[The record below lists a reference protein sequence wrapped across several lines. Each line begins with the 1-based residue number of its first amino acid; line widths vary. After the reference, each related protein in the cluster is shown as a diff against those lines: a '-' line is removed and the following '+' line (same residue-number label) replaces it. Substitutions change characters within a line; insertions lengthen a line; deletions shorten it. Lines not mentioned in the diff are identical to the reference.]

1 MGIGSTKQERRD
13 ALRSAVRRVATVL
26 VLGVLIVA
34 ALYLYEYMTTSET
47 FAVSEVELRG
57 VTRIDDA
64 EFRRMLAD
72 LEGHNLFLA
81 PLDHLERRLEMH
93 PRIRGA
99 SMSRVVPDRI
109 VCHVQERVPV
119 ALIYA
124 ERFLEVDDEGMVME
138 EDSFTPLL
146 DLPII
151 TGVSRDEA
159 RPGSVTESRRVHSA
173 LDVLRAARTL
183 GAEESIS
190 EVHVDEVGVTA
201 HSLESDRIL
210 LLGDCDYEQRLRKY
224 FLLRDTLDGD
234 EVSPNRIVDLRFED
248 QVVLRAGN

>member
-1 MGIGSTKQERRD
+1 LGIGSTKQERRA
-13 ALRSAVRRVATVL
+13 ALRAAVRRVATVL

-34 ALYLYEYMTTSET
+34 ALYLYEYLTTSAA
-47 FAVSEVELRG
+47 FSVAEVELQG

-64 EFRRMLAD
+64 DFRRLLAD

-81 PLDHLERRLEMH
+81 PLDDLEKRLEMH
-93 PRIRGA
+93 PRIRRA

-109 VCHVQERVPV
+109 VCHVDERVPV

-138 EDSFTPLL
+138 EDAFTPLL

-151 TGVSRDEA
+151 TGVSRDEV
-159 RPGSVTESRRVHSA
+159 RPGGVTESRSVQSA
-173 LDVLRAARTL
+173 LEVLRAARSL

-190 EVHVDEVGVTA
+190 EVHVDSDGVTA

-210 LLGDCDYEQRLRKY
+210 VLGDSDYEQRLRKY

-234 EVSPNRIVDLRFED
+234 EASAKRIVDLRFED